1 MIRVAYFKNNET
13 YSDDPHQKEELP
25 AEEYDDGLDDLPESE
40 EQPELS
46 EEEKEDRKQNRIRF
60 VFGAGNLFGVVA
72 GAVVI
77 LVVLTLIFSII
88 HFMVTDLG
96 RSFSLFQTNF

>member
-1 MIRVAYFKNNET
+1 MAYFKNNET
-13 YSDDPHQKEELP
+13 YSEDPHPKEELP
-25 AEEYDDGLDDLPESE
+25 AEEYDDGLDDIPEPE
-40 EQPELS
+40 EEPELS

-60 VFGAGNLFGVVA
+60 VFGAGNLFGVAA

-77 LVVLTLIFSII
+77 LIVLTLIFSII
-88 HFMVTDLG
+88 HFMVIDLG

>member
-1 MIRVAYFKNNET
+1 MAYFKNNET
-13 YSDDPHQKEELP
+13 YSENPYSKEEHP
-25 AEEYDDGLDDLPESE
+25 EEEYDDGLDDLPEQE
-40 EQPELS
+40 EEPELS
-46 EEEKEDRKQNRIRF
+46 EEEKEDRKQSRIRF
-60 VFGAGNLFGVVA
+60 VFSAGNLFGVAA

-88 HFMVTDLG
+88 HFMATDLG